1 MIIGILTFWLSK
13 HNRNT
18 IEYIN
23 FLNQQDINQ
32 AFSQWSRS
40 KPWSRLTPFY
50 ATTSWS
56 ETQPWT
62 QTIQMEDSKLSWDL
76 YDISTIDSQLQDQIL
91 ETTNDELDQVLENFI
106 QETTSTNEIQSWNNQ
121 WSWQQVT
128 GQISPNTKTT
138 LTTTWIIN

>member
-1 MIIGILTFWLSK
+1 M
-13 HNRNT
+13 
-18 IEYIN
+18 
-23 FLNQQDINQ
+23 NQQDINQ